1 MHHLPTE
8 NIIVNP
14 CPVQLNIAMNDKL
27 LKGLIRQTKG
37 CLNLNNIRRSLLKF
51 TSIRISIK
59 LPKPIHSSYRMTQ
72 PPADPRGVIDYG
84 DVDFNQDADY
94 F

>member
-37 CLNLNNIRRSLLKF
+37 CYIKRSLEKF
-51 TSIRISIK
+51 RSIRISIK

>member
-8 NIIVNP
+8 NTIVNP
-14 CPVQLNIAMNDKL
+14 CPVKLNIAMNDKL

-37 CLNLNNIRRSLLKF
+37 CLSLEKF
-51 TSIRISIK
+51 RSIRISIK

>member
-1 MHHLPTE
+1 M
-8 NIIVNP
+8 NP
-14 CPVQLNIAMNDKL
+14 CPVKLNIAMNDKL

>member
-8 NIIVNP
+8 NTIVNP
-14 CPVQLNIAMNDKL
+14 CPVKLNIAMNDKL

-37 CLNLNNIRRSLLKF
+37 CLNLNKIRRSLLKF

>member
-27 LKGLIRQTKG
+27 LKGLIR
-37 CLNLNNIRRSLLKF
+37 LN
-51 TSIRISIK
+51 
-59 LPKPIHSSYRMTQ
+59 
-72 PPADPRGVIDYG
+72 
-84 DVDFNQDADY
+84 
-94 F
+94 

>member
-1 MHHLPTE
+1 MGH
-8 NIIVNP
+8 
-14 CPVQLNIAMNDKL
+14 
-27 LKGLIRQTKG
+27 
-37 CLNLNNIRRSLLKF
+37 IRRSLETF
-51 TSIRISIK
+51 RTIRISIK

>member
-1 MHHLPTE
+1 MIP
-8 NIIVNP
+8 
-14 CPVQLNIAMNDKL
+14 
-27 LKGLIRQTKG
+27 R
-37 CLNLNNIRRSLLKF
+37 KF
-51 TSIRISIK
+51 RIIRISIK

-94 F
+94 FWFSKYQCNCYLMWFSDNQQLIPSFLMLGSYKNIWRLM

>member
-8 NIIVNP
+8 NTIVNP
-14 CPVQLNIAMNDKL
+14 CPVKLNIAMNDKL
-27 LKGLIRQTKG
+27 LKGLIGQTKG
-37 CLNLNNIRRSLLKF
+37 CYIWRSLVKF

>member
-8 NIIVNP
+8 NTIVNP
-14 CPVQLNIAMNDKL
+14 CPVKLNIAINDKL

-37 CLNLNNIRRSLLKF
+37 CLNLNNIRRSLEKF
-51 TSIRISIK
+51 RSIRISIK

>member
-1 MHHLPTE
+1 
-8 NIIVNP
+8 
-14 CPVQLNIAMNDKL
+14 
-27 LKGLIRQTKG
+27 
-37 CLNLNNIRRSLLKF
+37 
-51 TSIRISIK
+51 
-59 LPKPIHSSYRMTQ
+59 MTQ

>member
-1 MHHLPTE
+1 M
-8 NIIVNP
+8 I
-14 CPVQLNIAMNDKL
+14 
-27 LKGLIRQTKG
+27 
-37 CLNLNNIRRSLLKF
+37 SLVKF
-51 TSIRISIK
+51 TSIRTSIK

>member
-8 NIIVNP
+8 NTIVNP
-14 CPVQLNIAMNDKL
+14 CPVKLNIAMNDKL
-27 LKGLIRQTKG
+27 LKGLFRQTKG

>member
-1 MHHLPTE
+1 ML
-8 NIIVNP
+8 
-14 CPVQLNIAMNDKL
+14 LGKL
-27 LKGLIRQTKG
+27 KVFKFKLSLEKF
-37 CLNLNNIRRSLLKF
+37 RR
-51 TSIRISIK
+51 IRISIK

>member
-1 MHHLPTE
+1 M
-8 NIIVNP
+8 NP
-14 CPVQLNIAMNDKL
+14 CPVKLNIAMNDKL

-37 CLNLNNIRRSLLKF
+37 CLNLNNIRRSLEKF
-51 TSIRISIK
+51 RSIRISIK

>member
-8 NIIVNP
+8 NTIVNP
-14 CPVQLNIAMNDKL
+14 CPVKLNIAMNDKL

-37 CLNLNNIRRSLLKF
+37 CLNLNNIRRSLEKF
-51 TSIRISIK
+51 RSIRISIK